1 MGATPRSTCRV
12 VDKFRLPPIS
22 RFTAILLAISLG
34 LAAIGMGGWWW
45 LQRSSP
51 LHFQAEQLHEP
62 AAARFLPRSANL
74 SFYLQLDPNQLPAY
88 GRAVARSKQRNSAAN
103 ALTKLRDGLF
113 ATTGLNYNNELS
125 NWIGPE
131 LAIALTASS
140 NNQIQPSWV
149 LALSSRTSTGARE
162 FLQTFWQTRSLAGG
176 DLSISSYRG
185 LGLISSSNPEA
196 PLATALINDQ
206 LVLVASR
213 RDALEDALDSS
224 QVDAL
229 NQSSDPQLQNWLK
242 QNRKGVALLRSDAS
256 GISQLLGLPAK
267 LVAEEQLQQLVG
279 SIAVQGSELQLAAQI
294 STGID
299 RNDPPLGDRA
309 NQWLQQLRHSADQ
322 INISNASG
330 SINSLLT
337 VAVTKPG
344 PLLDE
349 LQRQNQ
355 GPLLLALI
363 NSNQWLAATDVANPS
378 PEALNQPLHLAGFDP
393 TSINSID
400 VWSRLSGQT
409 NRAGELKAILAG
421 ASGSKANVRWWSNNF
436 DELQN
441 QLQTKGVNKK
451 APFIDAQSV
460 AFSQLGPKL
469 SRDLLGHWS
478 FWQGLQLLAAQPLS
492 PAVNGLEYMLEE
504 DKTSLDLK
512 ATLHFS

>member
-1 MGATPRSTCRV
+1 M
-12 VDKFRLPPIS
+12 I
-22 RFTAILLAISLG
+22 
-34 LAAIGMGGWWW
+34 
-45 LQRSSP
+45 
-51 LHFQAEQLHEP
+51 
-62 AAARFLPRSANL
+62 
-74 SFYLQLDPNQLPAY
+74 
-88 GRAVARSKQRNSAAN
+88 
-103 ALTKLRDGLF
+103 
-113 ATTGLNYNNELS
+113 ATT
-125 NWIGPE
+125 
-131 LAIALTASS
+131 
-140 NNQIQPSWV
+140 
-149 LALSSRTSTGARE
+149 
-162 FLQTFWQTRSLAGG
+162 
-176 DLSISSYRG
+176 
-185 LGLISSSNPEA
+185 
-196 PLATALINDQ
+196 
-206 LVLVASR
+206 
-213 RDALEDALDSS
+213 
-224 QVDAL
+224 
-229 NQSSDPQLQNWLK
+229 
-242 QNRKGVALLRSDAS
+242 
-256 GISQLLGLPAK
+256 
-267 LVAEEQLQQLVG
+267 
-279 SIAVQGSELQLAAQI
+279 
-294 STGID
+294 
-299 RNDPPLGDRA
+299 PPLGDRA

-322 INISNASG
+322 INISNANS
-330 SINSLLT
+330 SLNSLLT

-344 PLLDE
+344 PLLNE

-393 TSINSID
+393 TSINSMD

-421 ASGSKANVRWWSNNF
+421 ASASKANVRWWSNNF

-460 AFSQLGPKL
+460 VFSQLGPKL